1 MEEEEEE
8 EEEEEKEEEEVACF
22 ALYVVVSR
30 KGAKVRIGMRRTC
43 VVFELTSFPPS
54 LPPSLHT

>member
-1 MEEEEEE
+1 VGLEEEEEE
-8 EEEEEKEEEEVACF
+8 GEEEEEVACF

-30 KGAKVRIGMRRTC
+30 KGAKLSKCQIEIIDISIT
-43 VVFELTSFPPS
+43 LLPPS